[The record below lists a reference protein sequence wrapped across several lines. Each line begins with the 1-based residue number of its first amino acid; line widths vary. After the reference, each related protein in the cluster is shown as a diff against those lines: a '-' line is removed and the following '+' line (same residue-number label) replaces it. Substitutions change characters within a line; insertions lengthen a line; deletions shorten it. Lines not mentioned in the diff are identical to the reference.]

1 MPTIDVSRKRAVDEK
16 LQAHRLGENEYRV
29 YNTVKKTSYTVVKAR
44 SGVWHCEC
52 PFMTK
57 GSHVGNNSG
66 VCKHITRVID
76 KLRGC
81 GKGLCRAGKL
91 CASCRFE
98 DRMLGDR

>member
-1 MPTIDVSRKRAVDEK
+1 
-16 LQAHRLGENEYRV
+16 
-29 YNTVKKTSYTVVKAR
+29 
-44 SGVWHCEC
+44 
-52 PFMTK
+52 MTK